1 MSPAGPDP
9 LHSREPKHLDEE
21 RYSTRTTRRQPDL
34 SEALKAL
41 ADPMRWDIVTR
52 LARVPELPCA
62 QLWQTLPISKPTISH
77 HLKVLT
83 DAGLLTVRKDGRQ
96 FYYSLRRDV
105 VATVVRDVQSA
116 LTAPLP
122 RTRTSSSY

>member
-1 MSPAGPDP
+1 MTPPGPDVRNA
-9 LHSREPKHLDEE
+9 REVRQLDEE
-21 RYSTRTTRRQPDL
+21 RPPVRSPRRQPDL

-52 LARVPELPCA
+52 LARVTELPCA

-77 HLKVLT
+77 HIKVLS

-105 VATVVRDVQSA
+105 VATVVREVQVA

-122 RTRTSSSY
+122 RTRTPSPY